1 MEITSRVVHGNMMSS
16 CITMRTCTHSHMC
29 AHACTTHTYA
39 HPYIHRHIYTYNSVV
54 IIILRICK
62 DIHMCSHTP
71 RQRPITDTTY
81 TDTSHV
87 YVTHKCRSTDTHTN
101 TYAQTSHHVYTEYPH
116 RCVYI
121 LLFTALQR
129 DYARPAL
136 YQ

>member
-1 MEITSRVVHGNMMSS
+1 MEITCCPWQYDVILHNYENMHTFTHV
-16 CITMRTCTHSHMC
+16 CTCMYHAHICTSMHSQ
-29 AHACTTHTYA
+29 TY
-39 HPYIHRHIYTYNSVV
+39 IQYNSVV
-54 IIILRICK
+54 IIILHICK

-71 RQRPITDTTY
+71 RQGPITDTTY

-87 YVTHKCRSTDTHTN
+87 YVTHKRRSTDTHTN
-101 TYAQTSHHVYTEYPH
+101 TYAQTSHHVCTEYPH

-129 DYARPAL
+129 DYARQAL